1 MGSGGGH
8 TTNFSSNT
16 LEALKAMVRD
26 AQPDKVDEIA
36 DHWMHVHD
44 QLAGDAP
51 DGSVRDLLDKAVSDV
66 LEYWHGTA
74 ADAFAAR
81 SKTLSTSLKNGS
93 LYAKNTSHTLK
104 SAAVDLREA
113 KRAVTELQDTE
124 SERKSGNIVGAA
136 ISFAKDGVDK
146 AGDFLFRDD
155 TGLKSDIS
163 KGMSA
168 DKARVAHDGSL
179 SRGREIALQAA
190 AHMEKL
196 GASYNVKANQLA
208 GPGARDPEKPIS
220 PPDSTVPPPGVGF
233 AVVPA
238 VASPRRGTAPSVS
251 GRPAEGGTSARG
263 GVTSPR
269 SPGAGGTNEVG
280 GGERGGSAGSGARP
294 AMPHAPHP
302 GTALDGV
309 RGGVPNPASPPPGT
323 GPGGPVVGGGPG
335 NSGPG
340 SGGPVMPPGGQVV
353 GGRGPSG
360 GRMVRPGSPSSPSTP
375 RGGRGGAGKST
386 MPGAPGQSGQA
397 GRPPIAGATGPGASG
412 KGGTPGRQGGWAR
425 RPGGVVGEPNKPGA
439 PGRGA
444 QGGSGLH
451 RSRGGAL
458 SGSSEG
464 SSRARGPMGVP
475 PGGRNAREDK
485 DRRRSTRPDYLVEDE
500 ETWISQRDVVPGVI
514 GASAPE
520 EAEDAGTPEQR
531 SREAEPDSSE
541 GSSRA

>member
-8 TTNFSSNT
+8 TSNFSSNT

-51 DGSVRDLLDKAVSDV
+51 DGSVRDLLDKAVADV
-66 LEYWHGTA
+66 REYWHGTA

-81 SKTLSTSLKNGS
+81 AKNLSTSLKNGS

-104 SAAVDLREA
+104 SAAADLRAA
-113 KRAVTELQDTE
+113 KRAVTDLQDTE

-136 ISFAKDGVDK
+136 ISLAKDGVDK
-146 AGDFLFRDD
+146 TEDFFSGRDD

-163 KGMSA
+163 NGMSA
-168 DKARVAHDGSL
+168 DKARAAHAESL

-208 GPGARDPEKPIS
+208 GPGARDPEKPIP
-220 PPDSTVPPPGVGF
+220 PPDSTVPPPDVGF

-238 VASPRRGTAPSVS
+238 VASPRRGTAPDVS
-251 GRPAEGGTSARG
+251 GRPVAGGASSGG
-263 GVTSPR
+263 GVASPR
-269 SPGAGGTNEVG
+269 LSGHDGAM
-280 GGERGGSAGSGARP
+280 GGSAGSGARP
-294 AMPHAPHP
+294 AVPHAPHP

-309 RGGVPNPASPPPGT
+309 RGGVPNPASPLPST
-323 GPGGPVVGGGPG
+323 GPGGPVVGGAPG

-360 GRMVRPGSPSSPSTP
+360 GRAVRPGSPSTPSTP
-375 RGGRGGAGKST
+375 RGGRGSAGKSV

-425 RPGGVVGEPNKPGA
+425 RPGGVVGEPEKPGA

-485 DRRRSTRPDYLVEDE
+485 ERRRSTRPDYLVEDE
-500 ETWISQRDVVPGVI
+500 ETWISQRDVVPGVV

-520 EAEDAGTPEQR
+520 KAEDDGTPEQR
-531 SREAEPDSSE
+531 SREAEPDSAE